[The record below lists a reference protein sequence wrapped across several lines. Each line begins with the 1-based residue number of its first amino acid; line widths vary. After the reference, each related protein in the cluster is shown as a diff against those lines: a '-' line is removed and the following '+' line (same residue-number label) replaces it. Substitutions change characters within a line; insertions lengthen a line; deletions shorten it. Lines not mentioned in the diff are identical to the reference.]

1 MLDANVI
8 RGHLTTNVLLTL
20 AEHDIVEPHWS
31 QEVLVEARRNRPK
44 RMSEEEFDRRLRAM
58 NGFFPEAMASG
69 YDDLKPHM
77 LADDGDKHVLA
88 AAVHGHCD
96 TLVTENTKHFS
107 PPASGA
113 HAMRVSRLSDFLMRK
128 LREQPQEVIAAMQ
141 AMVDDNRREPRTIPS
156 LIDTMADKRMRM
168 LRGFALRL
176 NEAVPPE
183 LQGTSEILRLGK
195 QTRAALD
202 DIAPAAEATQTSP
215 GSGPART
222 HQPSRESILGRGRD
236 HER

>member
-113 HAMRVSRLSDFLMRK
+113 HAMRVSRLSETTHDPISHRHHGGQANAHAAW
-128 LREQPQEVIAAMQ
+128 LRSTTERSRPTRTARHQRDSAA
-141 AMVDDNRREPRTIPS
+141 REAYTRS
-156 LIDTMADKRMRM
+156 AGRHSSSRGGDADVA
-168 LRGFALRL
+168 G
-176 NEAVPPE
+176 
-183 LQGTSEILRLGK
+183 
-195 QTRAALD
+195 
-202 DIAPAAEATQTSP
+202 
-215 GSGPART
+215 
-222 HQPSRESILGRGRD
+222 
-236 HER
+236 